1 MAHPNW
7 LTRLTDVKTKLNINR
22 SDYDSLL
29 TSLIT
34 QVSAYVEK
42 QTLRIIK
49 PHRYVEY
56 YDGGRQ
62 IITLKQAPVLQVNGV
77 WEDASREFASSS
89 QLTTEYY
96 QCSTNGRLV
105 RIDTKFVSG
114 FNTVKIDYWAGFS
127 EHYVSD
133 GSFTV
138 ISSSTE
144 HSASISTGKYNIIDL
159 ASAVQTAMNS
169 LGIGTFTVSF
179 DGDLQRIEITG
190 DVDFAIKVGSEVAD
204 AMGFITQQSEAKS
217 CYSDDAII
225 GIPPDLKD
233 AVEGI
238 IGFKFLLYSQ
248 AKIPIRS
255 ESRGDQTLQF
265 DFQDIPLH
273 YRIILDS
280 YAMRRIG

>member
-22 SDYDSLL
+22 SDYDLLL
-29 TSLIT
+29 TNLIT

-49 PHRYVEY
+49 PHRYIEY
-56 YDGGRQ
+56 HDGGKQ
-62 IITLKQAPVLQVNGV
+62 IITLKQAPVLSINGV
-77 WEDASREFASSS
+77 WEDVTREFDSSS
-89 QLTTEYY
+89 QLTADCYHVTV
-96 QCSTNGRLV
+96 NGRLV
-105 RIDTKFVSG
+105 RIGRKFVSG
-114 FNTVKIDYWAGFS
+114 FGVIKVDYWAGFS
-127 EHYVSD
+127 EHFISD
-133 GSFTV
+133 GSFV
-138 ISSSTE
+138 IISDSTE
-144 HSASISTGKYNIIDL
+144 HTVTIEPGKYNIIDL
-159 ASAVQTAMNS
+159 ASTVETALNE
-169 LGIGTFTVSF
+169 LGLGTFTVEFNS
-179 DGDLQRIEITG
+179 DLQRIEMTC
-190 DVDFAIKVGSEVAD
+190 DTDFAIKVGSDVAD
-204 AMGFITQQSEAKS
+204 AMGFVTQQSES
-217 CYSDDAII
+217 RTCYSDDAVV

-248 AKIPIRS
+248 TRIPIRS

-273 YRIILDS
+273 YRIVLDS